1 MSRPDSV
8 AHRLFGVR
16 QRHIQLLVIRS
27 CAPLLTGVLVQAVMS
42 GLVAPVSAAEWIITP
57 SIGVR
62 QSFTDNANH
71 APPGRAKADTF
82 TSVTPGVSISGTGDR
97 LTLNLDYYLTRSQY
111 FDNTELSDTSHS
123 LLGGGTAELIDE
135 LLYLDARA
143 AIFQQTVDPT
153 GAQAAN
159 ADSNASNQNARTVR
173 TYSLSPYLVNRIGS
187 FAQSQLRYSFDQ
199 TRQGSAGT
207 STSHTLSE
215 NLKSG
220 DDFSRFRWETDLR
233 ASETKASNTSNT
245 GPTVNDPFGGPPR
258 DTSSRL
264 AVFSPEYAVNRY
276 LIALGAIGYEK
287 IEDETLADEPYGV
300 MGNAGVRIN
309 PGPRSTFRVLWNHRY
324 NANYWTGDA
333 SYLIGPNSRVDF
345 AHTRDL
351 NTSSSIYSQNLSY
364 LGTDQYGNFIDTRS
378 LATFQLENQAFGL
391 SNAAFLSKR
400 TSLRYTTELQRDTLW
415 AELYQEKRE
424 SQSALA
430 NQETKG
436 VSLSWTRSISEVLSL
451 NLGLS
456 YTDSEF
462 SQVTAGNEPREDQT
476 VRGGPGLSYSFNET
490 LTGTL
495 NYDFLYRFSN
505 AAGGDLRE
513 NIVTVGMRKT
523 F

>member
-1 MSRPDSV
+1 MSRP
-8 AHRLFGVR
+8 HRQFGVR
-16 QRHIQLLVIRS
+16 QRHIQRLIARS
-27 CAPLLTGVLVQAVMS
+27 CAPLLTGVLVQVALP
-42 GLVAPVSAAEWIITP
+42 GLVTPAGAAEWTVTP
-57 SIGVR
+57 SIGVK
-62 QSFTDNANH
+62 QSFTDNAAH

-82 TSVTPGVSISGTGDR
+82 TTVQPGISVIGAGDR
-97 LTLNLDYYLTRSQY
+97 LNLNFDYVLSRSQY
-111 FDNTELSDTSHS
+111 FDNTELSDTRHS
-123 LLGGGTAELIDE
+123 LLGGGTAELIEE
-135 LLYLDARA
+135 LLFLDAQA

-153 GAQAAN
+153 GAQSAN
-159 ADSNASNQNARTVR
+159 TDANGSNTNARTVR
-173 TYSLSPYLVNRIGS
+173 TYSLSPYLVNRVGG
-187 FAQSQLRYSFDQ
+187 FAQSELRYRFNQ
-199 TRQGSAGT
+199 TRQGAAGT
-207 STSHTLSE
+207 STTNSISETLD
-215 NLKSG
+215 SG
-220 DDFSRFRWETDLR
+220 DDFTRFRWRTELL
-233 ASETKASNTSNT
+233 ASESKASNVSNT
-245 GPTVNDPFGGPPR
+245 GNSVNDPFGGSPR
-258 DTSSRL
+258 DTSNRL

-276 LIALGAIGYEK
+276 LIALAAIGYEK
-287 IEDETLADEPYGV
+287 IEDPTLADEPDGV

-333 SYLIGPNSRVDF
+333 SYLIGPSSRIEV

-378 LATFQLENQAFGL
+378 LATFQLDNQAFGL
-391 SNAAFLSKR
+391 SNAAFLQKR
-400 TSLRYTTELQRDTLW
+400 TSLRYTTELQRDSLW

-424 SQSALA
+424 SQSSLA
-430 NQETKG
+430 NQTTKG
-436 VSLSWTRSISEVLSL
+436 VNLSWTRSLSELL
-451 NLGLS
+451 RFNFGLG

-462 SQVTAGNEPREDQT
+462 TRVSTGSGSREDQT

-495 NYDFLYRFSN
+495 NYDFLYRNSN